1 VNFPLPLL
9 QTRYW
14 KESDPRSTLI
24 GLAVIGGIVLVLLV
38 ANLISSRRKGSS
50 GTGGRAA
57 AGGSSRFSRGDFRR
71 AARNLGIVE
80 EHAAFLERYARVLDI
95 ADSASLFR
103 TKERLDGFFRDVY
116 RRIDKHEESE
126 QVAENEKATLFAIR
140 EYLTVRSTHGA
151 PVRSS
156 RQMAAKTTLSFIL
169 SDQSSHPSVLRSNEP
184 GGLAVEPI
192 LDSLGQP
199 KRVRRGT
206 RMTVY
211 FYPKPR
217 QGYSFRTKVTGY
229 EILGGRL
236 AMILKHSD
244 AVTALPA
251 RRHQR
256 RELRAPCL
264 FRRVAVELA
273 GSGKHAARN
282 VRVERMAWPGTVVDV
297 SAGGLSL
304 QSANPLDAGGYVKI
318 EFDPGNGQLAVFG
331 SVVRM
336 NRVRGGGVMHVRFVK
351 ISRKAVNELLSF
363 VYGYSD

>member
-1 VNFPLPLL
+1 MSFALTLL

-14 KESDPRSTLI
+14 KESDPKSTLI
-24 GLAVIGGIVLVLLV
+24 GLAVLGGIVLLVLL
-38 ANLISSRRKGSS
+38 SSIFSGRRQSASGSGVRS
-50 GTGGRAA
+50 RS
-57 AGGSSRFSRGDFRR
+57 AGGSRFSHGDFRR
-71 AARNLGIVE
+71 AARNLGIVD
-80 EHAAFLERYARVLDI
+80 EHASFLERYARELDV
-95 ADSASLFR
+95 ADSAALFR
-103 TKERLDGFFRDVY
+103 TRERLDGFFKDVY

-156 RQMAAKTTLSFIL
+156 RQIQGKTTLSFIL
-169 SDQSSHPSVLRSNEP
+169 PDQSSHPSVLRSNEP
-184 GGLAVEPI
+184 GGLAVEPV
-192 LDSLGQP
+192 LDSLGSP
-199 KRVRRGT
+199 KRIRRGT
-206 RMTVY
+206 RMTVF

-229 EILGGRL
+229 EVLGGRL

-244 AVTALPA
+244 SVSALPA

-304 QSANPLDAGGYVKI
+304 QSANPIETGNYVKI

-336 NRVRGGGVMHVRFVK
+336 NRVRGGGVMHIRFVK